1 MTDKLGNVVKLH
13 ERSTVTFSPVLSAL
27 IEAEMERQF
36 RKLGRSETV
45 EEIAKYAVRRYCEAM
60 AR

>member
-1 MTDKLGNVVKLH
+1 
-13 ERSTVTFSPVLSAL
+13 VLSAL